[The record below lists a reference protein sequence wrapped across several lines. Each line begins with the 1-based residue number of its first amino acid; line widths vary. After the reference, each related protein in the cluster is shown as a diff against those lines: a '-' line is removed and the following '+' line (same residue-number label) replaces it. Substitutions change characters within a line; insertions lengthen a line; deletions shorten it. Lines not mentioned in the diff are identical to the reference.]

1 MECCILK
8 NHILIQQQHCW
19 LKNVNT
25 CRSDQT
31 RMNAHVHAV
40 QQLSERLKKN
50 SSVFPGVCVCVCVCV
65 LKCVVFERV
74 CPSERKV
81 ILPVSVCPAAG
92 RRSEGLLVDTC
103 VGASHTVVGW
113 TFLRMCV
120 CLCDV
125 LIHVNYIYRHH
136 VKGKQKPTR
145 KSRKLDRNA

>member
-1 MECCILK
+1 MLYIKEPHPDTTAALLVEKCEHMQVWSDSHECPCS
-8 NHILIQQQHCW
+8 CCS
-19 LKNVNT
+19 T
-25 CRSDQT
+25 
-31 RMNAHVHAV
+31 AV
-40 QQLSERLKKN
+40 RKAKKKFLCLSW
-50 SSVFPGVCVCVCVCV
+50 GVCVCVCVCV